1 MAIETERKFL
11 VKNDDFLP
19 ASVGH
24 ARIAQ
29 GYLSTDPARTVRVRI
44 KGEKGFLTIKG
55 ASDPSGVSRSEWEY
69 GIPVE
74 DARELLALCGERII
88 DKTRYDVP
96 VGSGHC
102 WQQTASG
109 GTTIGTRGALNAARV
124 ICLSACELYTRPETL
139 ECIRSEFLERRGPD
153 FRFEPLM
160 GDRHPPFDYNDN

>member
-19 ASVGH
+19 ESVGH

-44 KGEKGFLTIKG
+44 KGEKAFLTIKG
-55 ASDPSGVSRSEWEY
+55 ASDPSGVSRGEWEY

-96 VGSGHC
+96 VGSGQHC
-102 WQQTASG
+102 TPMAEMIGSATAMEQRPKPLKSLM
-109 GTTIGTRGALNAARV
+109 TAI
-124 ICLSACELYTRPETL
+124 LS
-139 ECIRSEFLERRGPD
+139 
-153 FRFEPLM
+153 
-160 GDRHPPFDYNDN
+160 

>member
-11 VKNDDFLP
+11 VKNDDFLS

-24 ARIAQ
+24 ARIVQ

-44 KGEKGFLTIKG
+44 KGEKAFLTIKG
-55 ASDPSGVSRSEWEY
+55 ASDPSGVSRGEWEY

-96 VGSGHC
+96 VGSGRWMSFTDRTKAWC
-102 WQQTASG
+102 WPRSNFPGRTNRSSVR
-109 GTTIGTRGALNAARV
+109 IGWARK
-124 ICLSACELYTRPETL
+124 
-139 ECIRSEFLERRGPD
+139 
-153 FRFEPLM
+153 
-160 GDRHPPFDYNDN
+160 

>member
-11 VKNDDFLP
+11 VKNDDFLS

-96 VGSGHC
+96 VGSG
-102 WQQTASG
+102 QYFTVDVFYGQNEGLVLAE
-109 GTTIGTRGALNAARV
+109 IE
-124 ICLSACELYTRPETL
+124 LSRPDEPFERPEWLGEEVT
-139 ECIRSEFLERRGPD
+139 
-153 FRFEPLM
+153 
-160 GDRHPPFDYNDN
+160 GDPRYYNSALIACPYKQWR